1 MKFRILPVARMA
13 GAVNLPASK
22 SYSIRAVFIAAC
34 GGSSRLSGLSDC
46 DDAKAA
52 LTAARALG
60 ASFKAVPGGFMVT
73 AASTVKNKKKL
84 GIDVRESGT
93 SLRFILPLLPF
104 YTDSAL
110 INGRGTLIGRPNRH
124 LLETLVRCG
133 LKFYAKDS
141 NGSVP
146 ITFDGGNFSGG
157 RVSID
162 ASLSSQF
169 VSALMIA
176 LPRAPR
182 DTRLLMTGRK
192 LVSQDYVTMTASIL
206 ERAGVIFKKV
216 SAREFF
222 IPGGQQF
229 RGLKSFTVPSDYG
242 LAAFLL
248 AAAALTTSNVTLKG
262 YFDDSLVQSDGAIL
276 GFLEKMGVSVQRG
289 RRMLRIKGPCCIKGG
304 TFSLA
309 NAPDL
314 VPVMAVMAMFAQGE
328 TRLTD
333 IAHARV
339 KESDRISD
347 LRSELLKTGADITE
361 TKDELRIR
369 PRAQYKSNVELDP
382 HRDHRLAMAFTVLG
396 AKIGVTVRDMEC
408 CAKSYPA
415 FVRHFRSLAGAGRAS
430 LC

>member
-1 MKFRILPVARMA
+1 MARMA
-13 GAVNLPASK
+13 GAVDLPASK
-22 SYSIRAVFIAAC
+22 SYSIRAIFIAAC
-34 GGSSRLSGLSDC
+34 GGVSRLTGLSDC

-52 LTAARALG
+52 LGVARALG
-60 ASFKAVPGGFMVT
+60 ASLKVIPGGYLVT
-73 AASTVKNKKKL
+73 AAELARSKKRL

-110 INGRGTLIGRPNRH
+110 VNGKGTLIGRPNRH
-124 LLETLVRCG
+124 LLETLTACG
-133 LKFYAKDS
+133 LTFVAEDS

-146 ITFDGGNFSGG
+146 ISFQGGSFSGG

-162 ASLSSQF
+162 GSLSSQF
-169 VSALMIA
+169 ISALMIA

-192 LVSQDYVTMTASIL
+192 LVSRDYVTMTEQIL
-206 ERAGVIFKKV
+206 ERAGVSAGRV
-216 SAREFF
+216 SDREFL
-222 IPGGQQF
+222 IPGRQQF
-229 RGLKSFTVPSDYG
+229 RGLKAFTVPSDYG

-248 AAAALTTSNVTLKG
+248 AAAALGSSDVRLRG

-276 GFLEKMGVSVQRG
+276 EFLDKMGVSVQRSKK
-289 RRMLRIKGPCCIKGG
+289 MLRVKGPCRIKGGV
-304 TFSLA
+304 FSLA

-347 LRSELLKTGADITE
+347 LRAELLKTGADITE
-361 TKDELRIR
+361 TRDELVIR
-369 PRAQYKSNVELDP
+369 PCAQYKSNVELDP
-382 HRDHRLAMAFTVLG
+382 HRDHRLAMAFAVLG
-396 AKIGVTVRDMEC
+396 TRIGVTVRDMEC

-415 FVRHFRSLAGAGRAS
+415 FVRHLRSLVVRQAGNS
-430 LC
+430 